1 MFGHSSG
8 RDQRRTGCSFLVL
21 WVQSQSLGISSICL
35 WWYVHLQKYWL
46 WPGRNRFLHYY
57 FSNWRE
63 DAWLSISG
71 IFKPVE
77 IQKKK
82 KLWNLFT
89 SWLLCRSAIVILSL
103 ITSDAFCH
111 LLVTNLHLADYQR
124 SPNQWVIGVEDCGAN
139 PGNESTYKLIAW
151 EESLLVTS
159 VTSYMQRISA
169 TLTEYLP
176 LGRTESEKD
185 LSQAAGQIIPASVTI
200 P

>member
-1 MFGHSSG
+1 MGPLNVQSSRIALRNLKAYGNGKSLFRLSIGQCKGKTDPRRRHKKKSSPAYGENKKKKAKSRLKSMFGHSSG

-82 KLWNLFT
+82 TMKP
-89 SWLLCRSAIVILSL
+89 V
-103 ITSDAFCH
+103 H
-111 LLVTNLHLADYQR
+111 
-124 SPNQWVIGVEDCGAN
+124 
-139 PGNESTYKLIAW
+139 KLIIMQI
-151 EESLLVTS
+151 SNRYPFSHYLRCFLPS
-159 VTSYMQRISA
+159 V
-169 TLTEYLP
+169 
-176 LGRTESEKD
+176 GNK
-185 LSQAAGQIIPASVTI
+185 PASGRL
-200 P
+200 PEEP